1 MVNIAVRMNTNCF
14 QKIRHKMET
23 SGKKNTIRSDIYAK
37 CHINA
42 YTPNCIKLLAGMNA
56 RFV

>member
-23 SGKKNTIRSDIYAK
+23 SGKIIQLGQIYSK

>member
-1 MVNIAVRMNTNCF
+1 
-14 QKIRHKMET
+14 MET
-23 SGKKNTIRSDIYAK
+23 SGKIIQLGQIYFK

-42 YTPNCIKLLAGMNA
+42 YIPNCIKLLAGMNA